1 MSKEKFNTWRD
12 LGKNKIVKP
21 KPEMLIDRRKF
32 LKGGLLGAAVLSLY
46 QLGEN
51 LADRKSVV

>member
-32 LKGGLLGAAVLSLY
+32 LKGGLLGGGCFIIISIGGIY
-46 QLGEN
+46 RQT
-51 LADRKSVV
+51 